1 MAKSFKRIRNFNV
14 SVKEIDGKVVFLRK
28 LVKGGSEHSFGIHV
42 AKIAG
47 MPPSIV
53 NRATEVLRQLLYLA
67 GKQREYDQ
75 GTVEQVTLPG
85 VMGQF
90 QVLKIHAA
98 LIAALKAGRISYV
111 TDGQTV
117 ERDIHGGV
125 ADVKDNV
132 VSVCL
137 Y

>member
-1 MAKSFKRIRNFNV
+1 MT
-14 SVKEIDGKVVFLRK
+14 L
-28 LVKGGSEHSFGIHV
+28 
-42 AKIAG
+42 KIISAEQ
-47 MPPSIV
+47 I
-53 NRATEVLRQLLYLA
+53 EF
-67 GKQREYDQ
+67 E

-85 VMGQF
+85 VMGMF
-90 QVLKIHAA
+90 QVLKNHAA
-98 LIAALKAGRISYV
+98 LIAALTAGKMSYV
-111 TDGQTV
+111 ADGNTV

>member
-1 MAKSFKRIRNFNV
+1 MT
-14 SVKEIDGKVVFLRK
+14 L
-28 LVKGGSEHSFGIHV
+28 
-42 AKIAG
+42 KIISAEQ
-47 MPPSIV
+47 I
-53 NRATEVLRQLLYLA
+53 EF
-67 GKQREYDQ
+67 E

-85 VMGQF
+85 VMGSF
-90 QVLKIHAA
+90 QVLNNHAA
-98 LIAALKAGRISYV
+98 LIAALTAGKMSYV
-111 TDGQTV
+111 ADGQTV